1 MRNTKWIFKSENFK
15 SGNNNIDKEIE
26 QILYNRGIQSK
37 DEVEFFINGTLENL
51 MNPSDLSDVDKGV
64 ERILKAKE
72 NNEAI
77 WIYGDYDV
85 DGITSTSLCYLAL
98 KELEINVKY
107 YIPLRDEGYGL
118 NKDALNYIKEE
129 GGNLIITVDCGISS
143 ISEVEHCN
151 ALGMDMIITDHHEI
165 NNELPTA
172 HAIINPKREDNKN
185 SYKYF
190 AGVGTAFMLLLA
202 LYKKLDKKNE
212 IYKYLDIVAIG
223 TIADIVPL
231 KGENRLLV
239 KRGLEL
245 LKSSKWQGLN
255 MLMKRLFE
263 NPIDKKFDTYDVG
276 FIIAP
281 IFNAAGRLE
290 DAKMAVELF
299 VSNCHITCDKLIYE
313 LINKNSERK
322 EIQEEILKKAIDKI
336 ENEKLDENSVIVVA
350 EKKFHHGVIGIV
362 ASKILDRYYKPTIIM
377 EIKSLEGIATASCR
391 STEAFNMIEAL
402 NSMRDIF
409 IKYGGHAGAAGFSIA
424 IENIE
429 EFSKRINE
437 YAVENLNSEDTKKPI
452 KIDCE
457 LSMIKISFDLMD
469 KLSLLEPY
477 GFGNASP
484 MFAIRNCKYTN
495 FRAIGKEKNH
505 LMMDLIKNGVEMK
518 NCVWFNSEDMLETI
532 LNNKEIDIA
541 FKLKME
547 TYKDKYQYKIFIE
560 DIKPSKKI
568 MNDIKDLESL
578 YNLKFPIKSIFYT
591 RRDLENEKLNIS
603 FINEEVSI
611 NIGRNSIGFLDN
623 QTKLVLKKLND
634 YYGYKFNVEIDKII
648 RKDENYN
655 VHIWIDKDDEFK
667 TLSFETGKIFKEIKE
682 FLIGDLEY
690 NSLQKKVLKTIFKDK
705 KNVVVS
711 CKPGRGMDT
720 VVKTIE
726 IYYKMLGKKV
736 LIVKEGE
743 RREEGYDFYIYMGNE
758 VLEASNYNL
767 FITNNKIYCDTS
779 EYIED
784 DYKIP
789 SNVEVVD
796 ADELEYHENIFSIML
811 PLKDKKRIIESI
823 NKGEKIFTSEDIKI
837 IL

>member
-72 NNEAI
+72 NNETI

-165 NNELPTA
+165 NNELPPA

-377 EIKSLEGIATASCR
+377 EIKPLEGIATASCR

-532 LNNKEIDIA
+532 LNNKEIDVA

-743 RREEGYDFYIYMGNE
+743 RREEGYDIYMGNE

>member
-72 NNEAI
+72 NNETI

-151 ALGMDMIITDHHEI
+151 DLGMDMIITDHHEI
-165 NNELPTA
+165 NNELPPA

-377 EIKSLEGIATASCR
+377 EIKPLEGIATASCR

-532 LNNKEIDIA
+532 LNNKEIDVA

-655 VHIWIDKDDEFK
+655 VRIWIDKDDEFK

>member
-1 MRNTKWIFKSENFK
+1 
-15 SGNNNIDKEIE
+15 
-26 QILYNRGIQSK
+26 
-37 DEVEFFINGTLENL
+37 
-51 MNPSDLSDVDKGV
+51 
-64 ERILKAKE
+64 
-72 NNEAI
+72 
-77 WIYGDYDV
+77 
-85 DGITSTSLCYLAL
+85 
-98 KELEINVKY
+98 
-107 YIPLRDEGYGL
+107 
-118 NKDALNYIKEE
+118 
-129 GGNLIITVDCGISS
+129 
-143 ISEVEHCN
+143 
-151 ALGMDMIITDHHEI
+151 GMDMIITDHHEI

-377 EIKSLEGIATASCR
+377 EIKPLEGIATASCR

-505 LMMDLIKNGVEMK
+505 L
-518 NCVWFNSEDMLETI
+518 
-532 LNNKEIDIA
+532 
-541 FKLKME
+541 
-547 TYKDKYQYKIFIE
+547 
-560 DIKPSKKI
+560 
-568 MNDIKDLESL
+568 
-578 YNLKFPIKSIFYT
+578 
-591 RRDLENEKLNIS
+591 
-603 FINEEVSI
+603 
-611 NIGRNSIGFLDN
+611 
-623 QTKLVLKKLND
+623 
-634 YYGYKFNVEIDKII
+634 
-648 RKDENYN
+648 
-655 VHIWIDKDDEFK
+655 
-667 TLSFETGKIFKEIKE
+667 
-682 FLIGDLEY
+682 
-690 NSLQKKVLKTIFKDK
+690 
-705 KNVVVS
+705 
-711 CKPGRGMDT
+711 
-720 VVKTIE
+720 
-726 IYYKMLGKKV
+726 
-736 LIVKEGE
+736 
-743 RREEGYDFYIYMGNE
+743 
-758 VLEASNYNL
+758 
-767 FITNNKIYCDTS
+767 
-779 EYIED
+779 
-784 DYKIP
+784 
-789 SNVEVVD
+789 
-796 ADELEYHENIFSIML
+796 
-811 PLKDKKRIIESI
+811 
-823 NKGEKIFTSEDIKI
+823 
-837 IL
+837 

>member
-72 NNEAI
+72 NNETI

-151 ALGMDMIITDHHEI
+151 TLGMDMIITDHHEI
-165 NNELPTA
+165 NNELPPA

-377 EIKSLEGIATASCR
+377 EIKPLEGIATASCR

-532 LNNKEIDIA
+532 LNNKEIDVA

-743 RREEGYDFYIYMGNE
+743 IREEGYDFYIYMGNE

>member
-72 NNEAI
+72 NNETI

-165 NNELPTA
+165 NNELPPA

-362 ASKILDRYYKPTIIM
+362 ASKVLDRYYKPTIIM
-377 EIKSLEGIATASCR
+377 EIKPLEGIATASCR

-532 LNNKEIDIA
+532 LNNKEIDVA

-634 YYGYKFNVEIDKII
+634 YYAYKFNVEIDKII

>member
-72 NNEAI
+72 NNETI

-377 EIKSLEGIATASCR
+377 EIKPLEGIATASCR

-532 LNNKEIDIA
+532 LNNKEIDVA

>member
-72 NNEAI
+72 NNETI

-165 NNELPTA
+165 NNELPPA

-322 EIQEEILKKAIDKI
+322 EIQEEILKKAIYKI
-336 ENEKLDENSVIVVA
+336 ENEKLDEDSVIVVA

-377 EIKSLEGIATASCR
+377 EIKPLEGIATASCR

-532 LNNKEIDIA
+532 LNNKEIDVA

>member
-64 ERILKAKE
+64 ERILKAKG
-72 NNEAI
+72 NNETI

-263 NPIDKKFDTYDVG
+263 NPMEKKFDTYDVG

-377 EIKSLEGIATASCR
+377 EIKPLEGIATASCR

-429 EFSKRINE
+429 EFSKRMNE
-437 YAVENLNSEDTKKPI
+437 YAIENLNSEDTKKPI

-720 VVKTIE
+720 VAKTIE

>member
-72 NNEAI
+72 NNETI

-377 EIKSLEGIATASCR
+377 EIKPLEGIATASCR
-391 STEAFNMIEAL
+391 STEAFNMVEAL

>member
-15 SGNNNIDKEIE
+15 NGNNNIDKEIE

-72 NNEAI
+72 NNETI

-118 NKDALNYIKEE
+118 NKDALNYIKKE
-129 GGNLIITVDCGISS
+129 GGNLIVTVDCGISS

-151 ALGMDMIITDHHEI
+151 DLGMDMIITDHHEI
-165 NNELPTA
+165 NNELPPA

-377 EIKSLEGIATASCR
+377 EIKPLEEIATASCR

-437 YAVENLNSEDTKKPI
+437 YAIENLNSEDTKKPI

-532 LNNKEIDIA
+532 LNNKEIDVA

-591 RRDLENEKLNIS
+591 RRDLENENLNIS

-611 NIGRNSIGFLDN
+611 NIGRSSIGFLDN

-634 YYGYKFNVEIDKII
+634 YYGYKFNVKIDKII

-711 CKPGRGMDT
+711 CKSGRGMDT
-720 VVKTIE
+720 VIKTIE
-726 IYYKMLGKKV
+726 LYYKMLGKKV
-736 LIVKEGE
+736 LVVKEGE

-767 FITNNKIYCDTS
+767 FITNNKIYCDSS

-789 SNVEVVD
+789 SNIEVVD
-796 ADELEYHENIFSIML
+796 VDELECHENIFSIML

-823 NKGEKIFTSEDIKI
+823 NKGEKTFASEDIKI

>member
-15 SGNNNIDKEIE
+15 NGNNNIDKEIE

-72 NNEAI
+72 NNETI

-118 NKDALNYIKEE
+118 NKDALNYIKKE

-151 ALGMDMIITDHHEI
+151 DLGMDMIITDHHEI
-165 NNELPTA
+165 NNELPPA

-377 EIKSLEGIATASCR
+377 EIKPLEGIATASCR

-437 YAVENLNSEDTKKPI
+437 YAIENLNSEDTKKPI

-532 LNNKEIDIA
+532 LNNKEIDVA

-611 NIGRNSIGFLDN
+611 NIGRSSIGFLDN

-634 YYGYKFNVEIDKII
+634 YYGYKFNVKIDKII

-711 CKPGRGMDT
+711 CKSGRGMDT
-720 VVKTIE
+720 VIKTIE
-726 IYYKMLGKKV
+726 LYYKMLGKKV
-736 LIVKEGE
+736 LVVKEGE

-767 FITNNKIYCDTS
+767 FITNNKIYCDSS

-789 SNVEVVD
+789 SNIEVVD
-796 ADELEYHENIFSIML
+796 VDELECHENIFSIML

-823 NKGEKIFTSEDIKI
+823 NKGEKTFASEDIKI

>member
-72 NNEAI
+72 NNETI

-165 NNELPTA
+165 NNELPPA

-377 EIKSLEGIATASCR
+377 EIKPLEGIATASCR

-532 LNNKEIDIA
+532 LNNKEIDVA

-789 SNVEVVD
+789 LNVEVVD

>member
-72 NNEAI
+72 NNETI

-165 NNELPTA
+165 NNELPPA

-377 EIKSLEGIATASCR
+377 EIKPLEGIATASCR

-532 LNNKEIDIA
+532 LNNKEIDVA

-655 VHIWIDKDDEFK
+655 VRIWIDKDDEFK

-711 CKPGRGMDT
+711 CKPGRGMET

>member
-1 MRNTKWIFKSENFK
+1 MRNTKWIFKSQNFK
-15 SGNNNIDKEIE
+15 SGNSSIDKEIE
-26 QILYNRGIQSK
+26 QILYNRGIESK

-51 MNPSDLSDVDKGV
+51 MSPSDLSDVDKGV

-72 NNEAI
+72 NKETI

-165 NNELPTA
+165 NNGLPPA

-263 NPIDKKFDTYDVG
+263 NPMEKKFDTYDVG

-322 EIQEEILKKAIDKI
+322 EIQEEILKKAIEKI

-377 EIKSLEGIATASCR
+377 EIKPLEGIATASCR

-429 EFSKRINE
+429 EFSKKINK
-437 YAVENLNSEDTKKPI
+437 YAIENLNSEDTKKPI

-505 LMMDLIKNGVEMK
+505 LMMDLIKNGVEIK

-532 LNNKEIDIA
+532 LNNKEIDVA

-623 QTKLVLKKLND
+623 QTKLVLKKLNN
-634 YYGYKFNVEIDKII
+634 YYGYRFNVKIDKII

-655 VHIWIDKDDEFK
+655 VHIWIDKDNEFK

-789 SNVEVVD
+789 SNVKVVD
-796 ADELEYHENIFSIML
+796 ADELEYYENIFSIML

>member
-72 NNEAI
+72 NNETI

-165 NNELPTA
+165 NNELPPA

-377 EIKSLEGIATASCR
+377 EIKPLEGIATASCR

-532 LNNKEIDIA
+532 LNNKEIDVA

>member
-64 ERILKAKE
+64 ERILKAKG
-72 NNEAI
+72 NNETI

-377 EIKSLEGIATASCR
+377 EIKPLEGIATASCR
-391 STEAFNMIEAL
+391 STEAFNMVEAL

>member
-72 NNEAI
+72 NNETI

-377 EIKSLEGIATASCR
+377 EIKPLEGIATASCR

>member
-1 MRNTKWIFKSENFK
+1 MRNTKWIFKSEKFRSIND
-15 SGNNNIDKEIE
+15 NLDKEIE
-26 QILYNRGIQSK
+26 QILYNRGIESK

-72 NNEAI
+72 NNETI

-165 NNELPTA
+165 NNELPPA
-172 HAIINPKREDNKN
+172 HAIVNPKREDNKN

-263 NPIDKKFDTYDVG
+263 NPMEKKFDTYDVG

-377 EIKSLEGIATASCR
+377 EIKPLEGIATASCR

-429 EFSKRINE
+429 EFSKRMNE

-518 NCVWFNSEDMLETI
+518 NCVWFNSEDMLEAI
-532 LNNKEIDIA
+532 LNNKEIDVA

-634 YYGYKFNVEIDKII
+634 YYGYRFNVKIDKII

-655 VHIWIDKDDEFK
+655 IHIWIDKDDEFK

-726 IYYKMLGKKV
+726 IYYKILGKKV

-743 RREEGYDFYIYMGNE
+743 RREEGYDFYIYVGNE
-758 VLEASNYNL
+758 VLEVSDYNL
-767 FITNNKIYCDTS
+767 FITNNKIYCDAF

-789 SNVEVVD
+789 SNVEVVSI
-796 ADELEYHENIFSIML
+796 DELEYHENIFSIML
-811 PLKDKKRIIESI
+811 PLKDKKRIIESM
-823 NKGEKIFTSEDIKI
+823 NKGEKIFASEDIRT

>member
-72 NNEAI
+72 NNETI

-165 NNELPTA
+165 NNELPPA

-377 EIKSLEGIATASCR
+377 EIKPLEGIATASCR

-532 LNNKEIDIA
+532 LNNKEIDVA

-736 LIVKEGE
+736 LIVKEGK